1 MLYIRQIL
9 GLESW
14 YSMSWFSEQPVVL
27 QALLAGLFTWS
38 CTILGAAVV
47 FFFKNISR
55 RLLDTMLGFAAGV
68 MIAASFWSLLAPSI
82 SYAEESY
89 GSWAWV
95 PAAVGFAVG
104 GIFLR
109 IVDAVVPHLHL
120 GNEKHEAE
128 GGGEKERKKL
138 SKTALLFLA
147 ITIHNIPEGLA
158 VGVSFGALQT
168 NLSSAALIGAL
179 GLAMG
184 IGLQNI
190 PEGAALA
197 IPIRTDGASRKKA
210 FYWGSMSAIVEPIA
224 AVLGA
229 VAVSYMTAILPYAL
243 SFAAGAMIFVVVEE
257 LIPESQTNGNT
268 DIATLG
274 LMAGFIIMMILDVA
288 LG

>member
-1 MLYIRQIL
+1 MF
-9 GLESW
+9 
-14 YSMSWFSEQPVVL
+14 WFSEQSVVI
-27 QALLAGLFTWS
+27 QALIGGLFTWF
-38 CTILGAAVV
+38 CTILGSAIV
-47 FFFKNISR
+47 FFFKTVSR

-82 SYAEESY
+82 EYAEASY
-89 GSWAWV
+89 GSLAWI

-109 IVDAVVPHLHL
+109 FVDAWVPHLHL
-120 GNEKHEAE
+120 GHDKDQAE
-128 GGGEKERKKL
+128 GGDEKNRKNL

-158 VGVSFGALQT
+158 VGVTFGALAS
-168 NLSSAALIGAL
+168 NYSPAAFVGAL
-179 GLAMG
+179 GLAIG

-197 IPIRTDGASRKKA
+197 IPIRTDGASRWKA

-224 AVLGA
+224 ALIGA
-229 VAVSYMTAILPYAL
+229 VAVTYMTPILPYAL

-257 LIPESQTNGNT
+257 LIPKSQTNGNT

-274 LMAGFIIMMILDVA
+274 LMAGFIIMMVLDVA